1 MMTKLELVEKAI
13 DFAMDDL
20 CDGYLDMP
28 CGCYGC
34 PLWDEDDMDDDGNV
48 DCRGK
53 MLRKF
58 VEQHREEFEGGDGN
72 G

>member
-1 MMTKLELVEKAI
+1 MTKLELVEKAI

-20 CDGYLDMP
+20 CGGYLDMP
-28 CGCYGC
+28 CGCDGC
-34 PLWDEDDMDDDGNV
+34 PLWNEDDMDDDGNV

-53 MLRKF
+53 MLREF
-58 VEQHREEFEGGDGN
+58 IEQHKEEFEDGDGN

>member
-1 MMTKLELVEKAI
+1 MTKLELVEKAI

-20 CDGYLDMP
+20 CSGYLDMP
-28 CGCYGC
+28 CGCDGC
-34 PLWDEDDMDDDGNV
+34 PLWNEDDMDDDGNV

-53 MLRKF
+53 MLREF
-58 VEQHREEFEGGDGN
+58 IEQHKEEFEDGDGN